1 MPQKKTK
8 LITLLAGFIL
18 ASCST
23 LQTSFEGNYHD
34 SMADRK
40 NRAPT
45 SLTPPLVF
53 HESGPKLDPAY
64 NQSQA
69 DFNYS
74 LAEGFSIEGLSQ
86 KAIEHFKTALIYDPQ
101 SFTIKIRL
109 ASELLRSGQV
119 SESLVLAQEVAQD
132 QPKNEQALMLLAA
145 LYSTLK
151 LYPKA
156 IESYQKAIVV
166 NPSNQEALLYLG
178 ALYAETQQFEKA
190 VKLFE
195 GLLKSTEDQEHMI
208 HYYLAR
214 VHLESDKNGAEKKVE
229 FHLKKAIEAKPSFS
243 EALMTLGAFYSSLGQ
258 DKKSIRL
265 YEDYQ
270 KRYGPSVR
278 VAEVLSQSYLEIEDY
293 DSAYEQL
300 EILES
305 QGKDQLNTKLKMA
318 LILVEKKIYDKSI
331 LKFKEILNEVPDSD
345 RARYY
350 LAAVYEQTQQ
360 IDKAVGEYKKVPSDS
375 SYYSESI
382 VHASYLLKAN
392 NQLSE
397 AVTLLENSIK
407 NKEEANLYSLYA
419 SFLNEQK
426 NPKKAIQVLESAQE
440 KFPSNTQVLFYL
452 GTLYDSVDRKNDVIS
467 TMQKVISID
476 PKHVQ
481 ALNYVAYTWAD
492 RSQNLEEAEKY
503 ARLAVSLEPKDG
515 YILDTLGWVLYK
527 QGKYSEALQFLEA
540 AHKLAPQVPII
551 AEHLGD
557 VYVKQAMIEKA
568 RGMYGRAL
576 QAETEKEKMD
586 AIQSKLTSLDIKR
599 DRLPASAP

>member
-1 MPQKKTK
+1 MPQKKTS
-8 LITLLAGFIL
+8 LLAIAAGFFFV
-18 ASCST
+18 SCAT
-23 LQTSFEGNYHD
+23 LQSSKEGAFHD
-34 SMADRK
+34 SMGERS
-40 NRAPT
+40 NRAPAA
-45 SLTPPLVF
+45 LTPPVVF
-53 HESGPKLDPAY
+53 QESGPQLNPAY

-69 DFNYS
+69 DYNYS

-101 SFTIKIRL
+101 AYTIKIRL
-109 ASELLRSGQV
+109 ASELLRTGQV
-119 SESLVLAQEVAQD
+119 SESLALAQEVSKD
-132 QPKNEQALMLLAA
+132 QPKNEPTLMLLAA

-156 IESYQKAIVV
+156 IENYQAALTVRPD
-166 NPSNQEALLYLG
+166 NHEAALYLG
-178 ALYAETQQFEKA
+178 ALLAETKQFDKAIRLFEK
-190 VKLFE
+190 
-195 GLLKSTEDQEHMI
+195 LLKTSEDQEHMI

-214 VHLESDKNGAEKKVE
+214 VHLESDQKDVEKKVE
-229 FHLKKAIEAKPSFS
+229 HHLKKAIEAKPSFS
-243 EALMTLGAFYSSLGQ
+243 EALMTLGAFYSSVGQ
-258 DKKSIRL
+258 DKKSLKL

-278 VAEVLSQSYLEIEDY
+278 IAEVLSQSYLEVEDY

-300 EILES
+300 EIMEL
-305 QGKDQLNTKLKMA
+305 QGEDQLNTKLKMA

-331 LKFKEILNEVPDSD
+331 TKFKEILNEVPDSD

-360 IDKAVGEYKKVPSDS
+360 VDRAVSEYKKVPVDS
-375 SYYSESI
+375 SYYNESI
-382 VHASYLLKAN
+382 IHAAYLLKAN
-392 NQLSE
+392 DQITE
-397 AVTLLENSIK
+397 AAKLLDESIK
-407 NKEEANLYSLYA
+407 KKEEANFYSLYA

-426 NPKKAIQVLESAQE
+426 KSEEAIQLLESAKE

-452 GTLYDSVDRKNDVIS
+452 GTLYDSVNKKDKVIS
-467 TMQKVISID
+467 TMKEVLSID

-481 ALNYVAYTWAD
+481 ALNYTAYTWAD
-492 RSQNLEEAEKY
+492 GGQNLDEAEAY
-503 ARLAVSLEPKDG
+503 ARKAVKLEPQDG

-527 QGKYSEALQFLEA
+527 QGKYTEALQFLEA

-576 QAETEKEKMD
+576 ESETEKDKLD
-586 AIQSKLTSLDIKR
+586 AIQSKLTSLDVNR
-599 DRLPASAP
+599 DRSPASAP

>member
-1 MPQKKTK
+1 MPLKMTNLLVIAVGL
-8 LITLLAGFIL
+8 LIV
-18 ASCST
+18 SCST
-23 LQTSFEGNYHD
+23 LQSNTEGSYHD

-45 SLTPPLVF
+45 SLTPPLIF

-74 LAEGFSIEGLSQ
+74 LAEGFSTEGLSQ

-101 SFTIKIRL
+101 SYTIKTRL

-119 SESLVLAQEVAQD
+119 SESLSLAQEVSKE

-156 IESYQKAIVV
+156 IESYQKALVV
-166 NPSNQEALLYLG
+166 NPENQEASLYLG
-178 ALYAETQQFEKA
+178 ALYAETQQFEQA
-190 VKLFE
+190 VRLFE
-195 GLLKSTEDQEHMI
+195 KLLKSSEDQEHMI

-214 VHLESDKNGAEKKVE
+214 VHLEGEKQGAEKKVE
-229 FHLKKAIEAKPSFS
+229 YHLKMAIEAKPSFS

-258 DKKSIRL
+258 DKKSIKL

-270 KRYGPSVR
+270 KKYGPSVR

-305 QGKDQLNTKLKMA
+305 HGKDQFNTKLKMA
-318 LILVEKKIYDKSI
+318 LILVERKIYDKSI
-331 LKFKEILNEVPDSD
+331 LKFKEILNEVPESD

-360 IDKAVGEYKKVPSDS
+360 VDKAVVEYKKVPTES
-375 SYYSESI
+375 SYFNESI
-382 VHASYLLKAN
+382 IHAAYLLKASD
-392 NQLSE
+392 QLSE
-397 AVTLLENSIK
+397 AVQLLDESIK
-407 NKEEANLYSLYA
+407 KKEEANLYSLYA

-426 NPKKAIQVLESAQE
+426 KTQKAIQILENAQE
-440 KFPSNTQVLFYL
+440 KFPLNTQILFYL
-452 GTLYDSVDRKNDVIS
+452 GTLYDSVSRKDEVIN
-467 TMQKVISID
+467 TMKKVIEID

-481 ALNYVAYTWAD
+481 ALNYAAYTWAD
-492 RSQNLEEAEKY
+492 RGLNLEEAEKY
-503 ARLAVSLEPKDG
+503 ARLAASLEPKDG

-527 QGKYSEALQFLEA
+527 QGKYTEALQFLEA
-540 AHKLAPQVPII
+540 AHKIAPQVPII

-557 VYVKQAMIEKA
+557 LYVKQAMIEKA

-576 QAETEKEKMD
+576 EVETEKDKVD
-586 AIQSKLTSLDIKR
+586 AIQSKLTSLDIKNNR
-599 DRLPASAP
+599 IPASAP